1 MHGDIRPCVTPQA
14 HTVLKAAWLSLGKE
28 DVMSRIITFL
38 KPCIREPSDY
48 ALIVSIISMVAG
60 VLRLVAA
67 L

>member
-1 MHGDIRPCVTPQA
+1 
-14 HTVLKAAWLSLGKE
+14 
-28 DVMSRIITFL
+28 MSRIITFL